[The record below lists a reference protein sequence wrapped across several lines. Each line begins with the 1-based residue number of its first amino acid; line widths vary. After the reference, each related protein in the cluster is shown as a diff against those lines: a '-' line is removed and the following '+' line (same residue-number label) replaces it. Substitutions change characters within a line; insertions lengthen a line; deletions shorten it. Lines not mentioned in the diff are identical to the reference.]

1 MRMGTTLMVLTLIDN
16 GQEYFE
22 VDSEDE
28 NDYDVD
34 KDDGAY
40 NEHSDEKWKAFLHY
54 HEHYNHSLSIVHC
67 VMTNKN

>member
-16 GQEYFE
+16 GHEYFE

-34 KDDGAY
+34 EDDGAY
-40 NEHSDEKWKAFLHY
+40 NEHSDE
-54 HEHYNHSLSIVHC
+54 E
-67 VMTNKN
+67 

>member
-40 NEHSDEKWKAFLHY
+40 NEHSDEK
-54 HEHYNHSLSIVHC
+54 
-67 VMTNKN
+67 